1 MHLQVTDS
9 MQTRKN
15 GDNERKYIYIIK
27 LRLNLLPCTILAR
40 CSIKVKLVLCSVD
53 LVRRIGAENK
63 IAEARSAPPFPVSLR
78 KSSQTQPSQQSHLR
92 MRASSLLPLRWAI
105 PFRPSWSRPSSG
117 IVVTRA
123 FTSHSR
129 PGPAPPRLRPSSRGW
144 RCFSASTPAQFNLEG
159 DSTIYALSTASGRAA
174 IAVVRVSGSACV
186 SVIFLLPFPFQKIK
200 RDRLC

>member
-1 MHLQVTDS
+1 M
-9 MQTRKN
+9 
-15 GDNERKYIYIIK
+15 K
-27 LRLNLLPCTILAR
+27 LNSALKISPCTILAR
-40 CSIKVKLVLCSVD
+40 CSHSKVSIKVKLVLCSVD

-117 IVVTRA
+117 SVVARA
-123 FTSHSR
+123 FSSHSR
-129 PGPAPPRLRPSSRGW
+129 PGPAPPRLQPSNGGW
-144 RCFSASTPAQFNLEG
+144 RCFSASTPARFNLEG

-186 SVIFLLPFPFQKIK
+186 SVISPPSFHLPKIK
-200 RDRLC
+200 KG